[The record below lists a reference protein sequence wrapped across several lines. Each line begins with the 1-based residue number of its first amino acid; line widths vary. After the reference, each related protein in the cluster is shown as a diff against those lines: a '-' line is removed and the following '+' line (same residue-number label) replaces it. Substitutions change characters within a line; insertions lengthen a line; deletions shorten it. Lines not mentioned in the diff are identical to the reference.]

1 MSMQKFIG
9 MPANINSQ
17 ELMCFVKSRD
27 HKSNILSSDN
37 RKYGYNIKM
46 WKFLNFYMQNDISS
60 KYIVRYVRL
69 YMLQDM

>member
-37 RKYGYNIKM
+37 RKYAYNIKM
-46 WKFLNFYMQNDISS
+46 WKFLNFYSRMILAL
-60 KYIVRYVRL
+60 VRYVRL